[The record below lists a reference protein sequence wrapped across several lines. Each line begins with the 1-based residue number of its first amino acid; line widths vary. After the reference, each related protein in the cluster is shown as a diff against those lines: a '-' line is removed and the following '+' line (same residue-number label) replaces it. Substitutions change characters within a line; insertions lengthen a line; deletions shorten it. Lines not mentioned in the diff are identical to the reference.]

1 LKLRELELICFYY
14 DLLDRI
20 PSSAGSCGDRV
31 ADRVAGT
38 PMAGTAMAEPEASL
52 HALQAHMQSVL
63 KATRASRGKSPTTSA
78 SNTIPTAE
86 TMRIASK
93 SDRQLPVRILIK
105 ESFLVF
111 SNELM
116 LQLEGGSL
124 ISTTM
129 APFIGLDFHLE
140 ARSLDQA
147 SEQQHQSSK
156 KYSSNSPSESPIL
169 RLFFTMLSIGK

>member
-1 LKLRELELICFYY
+1 M
-14 DLLDRI
+14 LDRI